1 MTYWPVLKRCI
12 VYCVVLC
19 GVWFAPSFSK
29 TTRVDT
35 GQSQVAE
42 ELHVDKC
49 GKGVQLQ
56 VQVQTQVQTAN
67 ASILSLMCAHKYSWP
82 ASPET

>member
-1 MTYWPVLKRCI
+1 M
-12 VYCVVLC
+12 YCVVLC

-49 GKGVQLQ
+49 GKGVRLQ
-56 VQVQTQVQTAN
+56 VQVEVQVQIESA
-67 ASILSLMCAHKYSWP
+67 IILMCAYKYSWL

>member
-1 MTYWPVLKRCI
+1 M
-12 VYCVVLC
+12 YCVVLC

-29 TTRVDT
+29 TTQVDT
-35 GQSQVAE
+35 SGQSQVAE
-42 ELHVDKC
+42 ELHVDKY

-67 ASILSLMCAHKYSWP
+67 ASILSLMCAYKYSWL

>member
-1 MTYWPVLKRCI
+1 M
-12 VYCVVLC
+12 YCVVLC
-19 GVWFAPSFSK
+19 GAWFAPSLSK

-35 GQSQVAE
+35 SGQSQVAE

-49 GKGVQLQ
+49 GKGMQLQ
-56 VQVQTQVQTAN
+56 VQVQAQVQIEN
-67 ASILSLMCAHKYSWP
+67 AFILMSAYKYSWL

>member
-1 MTYWPVLKRCI
+1 M
-12 VYCVVLC
+12 YCVVLC

-29 TTRVDT
+29 TTQVDT

-42 ELHVDKC
+42 ELHVDKY
-49 GKGVQLQ
+49 GKGD
-56 VQVQTQVQTAN
+56 QTQVQTAN
-67 ASILSLMCAHKYSWP
+67 ASILSLMCAYKYSWL

>member
-1 MTYWPVLKRCI
+1 M
-12 VYCVVLC
+12 YCVVLC

-29 TTRVDT
+29 TTWVDT
-35 GQSQVAE
+35 SGQSQVAE
-42 ELHVDKC
+42 GLHVDKC
-49 GKGVQLQ
+49 GKGMQLQ

-67 ASILSLMCAHKYSWP
+67 ASILSLMCAYNYSWL